1 MCILALFQDLY
12 QYVVNKDV
20 VPPFSLYTPHP
31 RCLLSLSQE
40 SAVPYDDTLI
50 IVASEDNSY
59 DQTVLDLL
67 SHDKVKHII
76 VQVLGI
82 CMNIV

>member
-1 MCILALFQDLY
+1 MS
-12 QYVVNKDV
+12 KDV

-31 RCLLSLSQE
+31 RCLISLSQE

-67 SHDKVKHII
+67 SDEKVKHII

-82 CMNIV
+82 CMNKSRYHIDCLSLGYV